1 MKQLVTSY
9 GFNKTAKT
17 VTLSGYT
24 TVSPAGLLMIV
35 NANTNT
41 IIYNFADTTQTATFS
56 GNVVTLTYDTTGMN
70 NSDPLQI
77 YYDDGSAADCVQTIS
92 NYYVSVSGTLTTLI
106 SGASQSGMIVWGTGT
121 SGQTQVQTVSGSYV
135 SVSGAVS
142 VTGSV
147 QVSGAVQ
154 VSGTVTAN
162 TGLSAAAFSGQ
173 IAWGTGTSGQ
183 TWVQTTSGSYVSVSG
198 AVSVTGS
205 VQVSGAVQISGTVTA
220 NTGLSG
226 ASFSGQIVWGTG
238 TSGQVNTQT
247 ASGSYVSVSGSV
259 AASVTGGVQVSGAV
273 QVSGTVS
280 IVSGTG
286 VRVSGE
292 TVTVTGGVQV
302 SGSVQVSGT
311 VTANTG
317 LSGASFSGMI
327 GWGVGTS
334 GQQWVQTTSG
344 SYVSVSGSVGIASG
358 LYLASGLVV
367 VTSVSGNSVSVAS
380 GLYLA
385 SGITVVTSVS
395 GNSVGVASGLY
406 LASGLVVATSVSG
419 NTVGISISGASISG
433 AIIWGT
439 GTSGMVNVQ
448 TASGSW
454 VTISGSFSAN
464 ISGNVAWGVG
474 TSGQQWV
481 QTTSGS
487 YVSVSGSVGI
497 ASGLY
502 LASGLVVVTSVSGN
516 VMGQSISGGSESG
529 MIVWGYGTSGQFPVY
544 TASGSWVTI
553 SGSFSVSANISG
565 NVAWGVGTSGQ
576 QWIQTTSG
584 SYVSV
589 SGSVAVTSGTGVRV
603 SGETLYVMI
612 SGGNSTTISGGSVS
626 GAVFWGAGT
635 SGQNMVYTASG
646 SYVSVSGSVGIASG
660 LYLASGLVMVTSMS
674 GNVTNPSI
682 SGGSISGVWIQQSG
696 EIIWGTGTSGQCLV
710 QTTSGS
716 YVSVSGSV
724 GIASGLYLASG
735 LIVVTSV
742 SGNVLSQTSGA
753 YLASGLVVVTSVSGN
768 VISQSISGGS
778 ESGMIVWGIGMSGQ
792 SLKALQYQ
800 LTIMSGVTLGSG
812 TLVSGGYMSAALTI
826 STLNPL
832 YLRYVAWTGTSGTI
846 ASGSALLVRFT
857 PAGGAGTVTLTST
870 AFTSGVTTPIT
881 SYAFA
886 SFSGNVLM
894 LLSGD
899 IIQVTTISN
908 NISGITQS
916 VRILCGQ

>member
-17 VTLSGYT
+17 VTLSNYS
-24 TVSPAGLLMIV
+24 TVSLAGLLLI
-35 NANTNT
+35 TNT
-41 IIYNFADTTQTATFS
+41 TNNKIIYNFADSTTTATAS
-56 GNVVTLTYDTTGMN
+56 GNVVTLSYDTTGMN
-70 NSDPLQI
+70 NTDALQI
-77 YYDDGSAADCVQTIS
+77 FYEDGNPENCVQTIS
-92 NYYVSVSGTLTTLI
+92 NYYVSVSGAVSVLM
-106 SGASQSGMIVWGTGT
+106 SGGSQSGAIYWGTGT
-121 SGQTQVQTVSGSYV
+121 SGQVQVQTVSGSYL

-162 TGLSAAAFSGQ
+162 TGLSGAAFSGQ

-198 AVSVTGS
+198 
-205 VQVSGAVQISGTVTA
+205 
-220 NTGLSG
+220 
-226 ASFSGQIVWGTG
+226 
-238 TSGQVNTQT
+238 
-247 ASGSYVSVSGSV
+247 SV
-259 AASVTGGVQVSGAV
+259 AVTGG
-273 QVSGTVS
+273 
-280 IVSGTG
+280 I
-286 VRVSGE
+286 
-292 TVTVTGGVQV
+292 QV

-317 LSGASFSGMI
+317 LSGASFSGQI
-327 GWGVGTS
+327 VWGTATSGQVNVQTTSGSYVSVSGSVAASITGGVQVSGAVQVSGTVTANTGLSGASFSGVIAWGTGTS

-367 VTSVSGNSVSVAS
+367 VTSVSGNAVSVAS

-395 GNSVGVASGLY
+395 GNSVGVASGIYLASGLSLASGLVVVTSVSGNSVSVASGLY

-419 NTVGISISGASISG
+419 NTVGISISGSSISG
-433 AIIWGT
+433 AIVWGW
-439 GTSGMVNVQ
+439 GTSGQLPVF
-448 TASGSW
+448 TTSGSW

-464 ISGNVAWGVG
+464 VSGNVVWGQG
-474 TSGQQWV
+474 TSGQQW
-481 QTTSGS
+481 
-487 YVSVSGSVGI
+487 
-497 ASGLY
+497 
-502 LASGLVVVTSVSGN
+502 
-516 VMGQSISGGSESG
+516 
-529 MIVWGYGTSGQFPVY
+529 
-544 TASGSWVTI
+544 
-553 SGSFSVSANISG
+553 
-565 NVAWGVGTSGQ
+565 
-576 QWIQTTSG
+576 
-584 SYVSV
+584 
-589 SGSVAVTSGTGVRV
+589 
-603 SGETLYVMI
+603 
-612 SGGNSTTISGGSVS
+612 
-626 GAVFWGAGT
+626 
-635 SGQNMVYTASG
+635 
-646 SYVSVSGSVGIASG
+646 
-660 LYLASGLVMVTSMS
+660 
-674 GNVTNPSI
+674 
-682 SGGSISGVWIQQSG
+682 
-696 EIIWGTGTSGQCLV
+696 V

-742 SGNVLSQTSGA
+742 SGNAVSVASGLYLTSGLYLASGLVVVTSVSGNTVGMSISGGSISGVWVQSSGEIQWGMGTSGQFWVQTTSGSYVSVSGAVGVASGLYLASGLVVVTSVSGNVLSQTSGA

-768 VISQSISGGS
+768 TVGISISGAS
-778 ESGMIVWGIGMSGQ
+778 LSGQIVWGTGTSGQ
-792 SLKALQYQ
+792 TQLQLQYQ
-800 LTIMSGVTLGSG
+800 LTIMSGITLGSG

-846 ASGSALLVRFT
+846 ASGSALLIRFT